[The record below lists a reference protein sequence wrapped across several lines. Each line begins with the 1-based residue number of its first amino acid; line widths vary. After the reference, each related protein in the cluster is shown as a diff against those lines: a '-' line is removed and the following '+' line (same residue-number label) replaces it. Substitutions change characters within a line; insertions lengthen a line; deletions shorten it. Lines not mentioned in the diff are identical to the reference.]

1 MSRADGDGTPLVG
14 AYLGDATSLVRRER
28 RRCTDERTAFRA
40 FRSAVADV
48 RPTAPPEG
56 SGGPPAAGA
65 LSRTGRSASL
75 TAVSREYRR
84 TVMAVPHYE
93 SEYGDEYAESVA
105 AEFGEAVAAGLTGG
119 GTLTPPLRGA
129 VVEGATAA
137 MREREEFVSLLA
149 AESSS
154 LASARTTVDDS
165 VDRLRA
171 LDNRPL
177 SERSFADL
185 ARLRTAVLDV
195 RDGLDEAAARR
206 QETMRSHRR
215 TLSNRAPSVAG
226 YLYAD
231 LPVDHPALDALASA
245 RSLVETAL
253 ARVDRRS
260 VAAL

>member
-1 MSRADGDGTPLVG
+1 MSRSDGDGTPFVD
-14 AYLGDATSLVRRER
+14 AHLGDAASIVRRER

-48 RPTAPPEG
+48 RPTAPTG
-56 SGGPPAAGA
+56 RAGGPPTAEA
-65 LSRTGRSASL
+65 LSRTGQSASL
-75 TAVSREYRR
+75 TAVRREYRR

-93 SEYGDEYAESVA
+93 AEYGDEYADSVA
-105 AEFGEAVAAGLTGG
+105 AEFGEAVAAGLTGD
-119 GTLTPPLRGA
+119 GTLTPPLRAA
-129 VVEGATAA
+129 VVEGATAS
-137 MREREEFVSLLA
+137 MRERGEFVSLLD

-154 LASARTTVDDS
+154 LAAAGAAVDDA

-171 LDNRPL
+171 LDDRPL

-185 ARLRTAVLDV
+185 ARLRAAVVDV

-206 QETMRSHRR
+206 QETIRSHGRG
-215 TLSNRAPSVAG
+215 LSDRAPSVET

-253 ARVDRRS
+253 VRVDRRS
-260 VAAL
+260 VATL